1 MTRPVTRG
9 ALGAAAVVAAGVLL
23 FAGYLRLSGTVIV
36 GSDGGTIALQAWD
49 MLHGNVLLHGWAMSD
64 VSFYSTELPEYVLVE
79 RLHGLSPDVV
89 HIAGAL
95 TYTIAVLLAA
105 WLAKGR
111 ATGREGVTRALMA
124 AGIMLAP
131 APGFG
136 TSTLLLSPDHFGS
149 TIPVLL
155 AWVVIDRC
163 EVRNY
168 VPVLVGVILAV
179 GVVADPLAEVT
190 GVAPMV
196 LICGIRAV
204 QRARRDEPWW
214 FEASLVT
221 AAVAA
226 VGAAAIVLALIR
238 AAGGFV
244 VSPVSTGFAGLAALP
259 HHLFLAGQGI
269 LLLFGAS
276 FIRGQPVNML
286 LSVLHLVG
294 VAMAAAALCISL
306 RRLFR
311 LDEIVLPAL
320 AMAIILN
327 IALYVLGRYPVDPL
341 STREI
346 SAVLPLSA
354 VLAGRTLAAYVLRT
368 RLVPVLSAVLAGYAL
383 TLGIYG
389 SQPQVPAL
397 HQDLAGWLVARG
409 LVSGLA
415 PGYWLANITTVD
427 SGGRARV
434 IQVSAGDGKVTR
446 PVRWETSAS
455 WYQPDSDHADF
466 LVTDATPGSP
476 AWRSAVA
483 AARATFGPPA
493 QIRRYEQYTIIIW
506 TTNVLSYLH

>member
-1 MTRPVTRG
+1 M
-9 ALGAAAVVAAGVLL
+9 AAGVLL
-23 FAGYLRLSGTVIV
+23 FAGYLRLSGTVVV

-64 VSFYSTELPEYVLVE
+64 VSFYPTELPEYVLVE
-79 RLHGLSPDVV
+79 RLHGLGPETV
-89 HIAGAL
+89 HIAGAA
-95 TYTIAVLLAA
+95 TYTIVVLLAA
-105 WLAKGR
+105 VAAQGR
-111 ATGREGVTRALMA
+111 TGGREGITRALIA

-136 TSTLLLSPDHFGS
+136 ASTLLLSPDHFGS
-149 TIPVLL
+149 TVPVLL
-155 AWVVIDRC
+155 AWLVIDGWGMRRPAPAA
-163 EVRNY
+163 VAA
-168 VPVLVGVILAV
+168 VGVILAA
-179 GVVADPLAEVT
+179 GVVADPLVEVT
-190 GVAPMV
+190 GVVPMV
-196 LICGIRAV
+196 LIFAIRAV
-204 QRARRDEPWW
+204 QRARTRQHYW
-214 FEASLVT
+214 FEAAIAT
-221 AAVAA
+221 AAVVA
-226 VGAAAIVLALIR
+226 VGVAAIVLALIR

-286 LSVLHLVG
+286 FSVLHLAG
-294 VAMAAAALCISL
+294 VAMAATALCISL

-320 AMAIILN
+320 AVAVILN
-327 IALYVLGRYPVDPL
+327 IALYVLGRYPTDPL

-346 SAVLPLSA
+346 SAVLPLGA
-354 VLAGRTLAAYVLRT
+354 VLAGRALAAFALRA
-368 RLVPVLSAVLAGYAL
+368 RLVPVLSAVLAGYAV
-383 TLGIYG
+383 TLGING
-389 SQPQVPAL
+389 SQPQAPAL
-397 HQDLAGWLVARG
+397 HQDLASWLVARR
-409 LVSGLA
+409 LASGLA
-415 PGYWLANITTVD
+415 PSYWLANVTTLD

-434 IQVSAGDGKVTR
+434 IQVSIAKTGAANGEVRR
-446 PVRWETSAS
+446 PVRWETSAR
-455 WYQPDSDHADF
+455 WYQPDRDHADF
-466 LVTDATPGSP
+466 LVTDAMPGSP